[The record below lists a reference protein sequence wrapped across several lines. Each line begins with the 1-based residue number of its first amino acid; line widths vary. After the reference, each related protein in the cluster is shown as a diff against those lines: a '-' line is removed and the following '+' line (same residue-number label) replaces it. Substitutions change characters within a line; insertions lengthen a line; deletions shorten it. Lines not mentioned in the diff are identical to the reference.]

1 MSKLIWSPRAHV
13 LFSGVALLAGCA
25 SGASSGKAYT
35 MSITPVIPTNQSPFD
50 GVDDVLLTVL
60 AEDGTSEQ
68 VDLGAPDSGL
78 TLSGTGIGPLANSTL
93 TFSGRT
99 GSTTV
104 SRGRTGP
111 LTIDSGTDSTTVL
124 FGSVDAVG
132 WIGSMLEASVGP
144 IVLPV
149 GDGTFHVFGGV
160 STASSGTWK
169 KEVTLVQS
177 VSLSAPGEDLVPEE
191 IGELP
196 VWTDLMGADQQ
207 GWFGSS
213 VGAITAGEDAGKVFI
228 GGGGAGLGLLDP
240 LSVSAGVWLYDPA
253 TVSFEQLSGREELAR
268 PRSEAATVVDA
279 QGAIVM
285 WGGWTQD
292 DTQNVVAID
301 ATVEAWDPSTRK
313 STSADTNFDPQRNG
327 MFDVAGAAI
336 GDAGSLFCGGGLQGT
351 DGQYATWTTSA
362 ECHRVSLGHDVSA
375 DSDLPVALA
384 GLAMVTLA
392 DGRVLATGG
401 STQETDVVFDFATT
415 ADASADGWIYDPE
428 TTLWTPE
435 GSMNVA
441 RVHHQMVL
449 LPDGR
454 VLIAGGSDEY
464 APGTIVAAGL
474 SCVEIYDPTDHSY
487 TAVEDCD
494 AGSDADGL
502 AGRAVAPGIAVDP
515 DFGALIAGGSA
526 DAETAQDAINV
537 VLLGE

>member
-1 MSKLIWSPRAHV
+1 
-13 LFSGVALLAGCA
+13 
-25 SGASSGKAYT
+25 

-50 GVDDVLLTVL
+50 GVDSVLLTVL
-60 AEDGTSEQ
+60 ADDGTSEQ

-78 TLSGTGIGPLANSTL
+78 TLSGTGIGPLSDSTL
-93 TFSGRT
+93 TFSGLAGSRT
-99 GSTTV
+99 I

-111 LTIDSGTDSTTVL
+111 LTIDSGSDATTLL

-132 WIGSMLEASVGP
+132 WIGSMLEASLGP
-144 IVLPV
+144 VVLPV
-149 GDGTFHVFGGV
+149 GGGTFHVFGGV
-160 STASSGTWK
+160 STASAGTWK
-169 KEVTLVQS
+169 KEVTLVQA
-177 VSLSAPGEDLVPEE
+177 VSLSAPGEDLVPEQ

-196 VWTDLMGADQQ
+196 AWTDLMGQEQQ
-207 GWFGSS
+207 GWYGSS

-240 LSVSAGVWLYDPA
+240 LSVSAGVWLYDPS

-313 STSADTNFDPQRNG
+313 STSADANLDPARNA
-327 MFDVAGAAI
+327 MYDVAGTAI

-351 DGQYATWTTSA
+351 DGQYATWSTSA
-362 ECHRVSLGHDVSA
+362 GCHRVSLGHDVSA
-375 DSDLPVALA
+375 DTDMQVPLA

-401 STQETDVVFDFATT
+401 STQETDVVFDFVTT
-415 ADASADGWIYDPE
+415 APASADGWIYDPD
-428 TTLWTPE
+428 TTVWTPE

-441 RVHHQMVL
+441 RVHHKMVL

-464 APGTIVAAGL
+464 APGTIVGDGL

-487 TAVEDCD
+487 TALADCD
-494 AGSDADGL
+494 ASADAGGL

-526 DAETAQDAINV
+526 DAETAQDALNV
-537 VLLGE
+537 VMLGE